1 MNLRKNTILLSILIL
16 SLLLFKASLTF
27 GQTVSEEVKKAFQ
40 AANADKLSSHFGN
53 TLTLNIPGTDT
64 QCTREEARDK
74 MNKFFTDHRVKN
86 FEIKFKGGK
95 NNSNFL
101 IGTLYTG
108 KGTYRVNL
116 FFRKSEGKN
125 YIHLLRIDKEH
136 GSEF

>member
-1 MNLRKNTILLSILIL
+1 MNLRKNIILLSILIL
-16 SLLLFKASLTF
+16 SLLLIKAPITF

-40 AANADKLSSHFGN
+40 AANADKLSNHFGN
-53 TLTLNIPGTDT
+53 TLRINIPGIDT
-64 QCTREEARDK
+64 QCTREEARDE
-74 MNKFFTDHRVKN
+74 MNNFFTDHQVKN
-86 FEIKFKGGK
+86 FEIKFKGEK

-116 FFRKSEGKN
+116 FFRKSGGGN
-125 YIHLLRIDKEH
+125 YIHLLRIDKEY